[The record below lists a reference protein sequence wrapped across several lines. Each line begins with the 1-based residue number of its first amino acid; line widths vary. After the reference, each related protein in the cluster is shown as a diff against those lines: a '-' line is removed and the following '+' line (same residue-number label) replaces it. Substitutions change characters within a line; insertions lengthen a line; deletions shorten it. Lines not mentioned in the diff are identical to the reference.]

1 MSCPVN
7 VSHEKL
13 DKNKRPVG
21 YWTVRRCGKK
31 SHTVFRIEYSE
42 LRWHNDKFDDTFG
55 ICSHHLERF
64 QDVNAWNVKL
74 PANPNASQNGPS
86 PTWSFSVISKLRG
99 TVSSLEVIGSAED
112 EQKLVKENRTETKVS
127 DIKAS
132 LKKLM
137 DQGNTKMLSVDDWR
151 RIFDESLNEWVVG
164 GVQNS

>member
-31 SHTVFRIEYSE
+31 SHTVFRVGYSE
-42 LRWHNDKFDDTFG
+42 LKWNNYKFDDMFG

-74 PANPNASQNGPS
+74 PANPNN
-86 PTWSFSVISKLRG
+86 TWSFSVISKLRG
-99 TVSSLEVIGSAED
+99 TVGSLEVIDSAGSAED
-112 EQKLVKENRTETKVS
+112 KQKLIKENRTETKVS